1 MFTPITISAVIP
13 ADVNQVWECWNTP
26 EHIVNWN
33 FASDDWHCPRSENDL
48 RVGGKFNATMAA
60 RDGSMS
66 FDFEGVY
73 DVVEPLTRIE
83 YSLAD
88 ERHIVVL
95 FEEVDG
101 GVKVTE
107 TFDAETENSIE
118 MQRAGW
124 QSILD
129 NFAKY
134 VSSVSVP
141 K

>member
-1 MFTPITISAVIP
+1 MFTPITISTVIP

-88 ERHIVVL
+88 DRHIVVL
-95 FEEVDG
+95 FEEVEG